1 MAINENNQFGELSFS
16 DTALKELTMKSYQL
30 FFKENVPEYELNDK
44 DIAKMIKI
52 IENDDE
58 TISVYIKTKAK
69 YGTSI
74 IQFAKDLQEFL
85 KSEVEKMTEVPV
97 RNIDIVLDGLIV
109 SQMEQNIE
117 ELERTPEIEK
127 KNIEEKIEEESY
139 DENNGSVE
147 NWFLKEEKLE
157 KLF

>member
-16 DTALKELTMKSYQL
+16 DTALKELAMKSYQL

-127 KNIEEKIEEESY
+127 KNIEEKIEEEEFY

-147 NWFLKEEKLE
+147 N
-157 KLF
+157 

>member
-16 DTALKELTMKSYQL
+16 DSALKELAMKSYQL
-30 FFKENVPEYELNDK
+30 FFKENVPEFELNDK

-52 IENDDE
+52 VENDDE

-109 SQMEQNIE
+109 SQAEENIE
-117 ELERTPEIEK
+117 ELEKIPEIEE
-127 KNIEEKIEEESY
+127 KNTDVEEKKEDEFY
-139 DENNGSVE
+139 DEDNGSVE
-147 NWFLKEEKLE
+147 N
-157 KLF
+157 